1 MIKYTLGKSKIY
13 PDTKSNREKAL
24 FTKPLILR
32 LAEINDI
39 HVGSK
44 ISRFFRHVFEHK
56 NVKKILGVNLAVMVL
71 ASNFVTTKATD
82 SAQPES
88 PIVIEET
95 IPLVTERARQ
105 YPVVE
110 FHISQGYGFF
120 HPAIDL
126 AAPYGD
132 EVKPIMAGKIEA
144 VSRSRYAYGNAIIV
158 NHGNNL
164 TSLYAHL
171 SKILVTEGQEVTT
184 NTVIGLVGS
193 TGRSTGNHVHL
204 EVRDNGRAI
213 NPTSIL
219 PFPKI

>member
-1 MIKYTLGKSKIY
+1 MIKLSLDLSKNRLETKSKG
-13 PDTKSNREKAL
+13 REAL
-24 FTKPLILR
+24 FEKPHISR
-32 LAEINDI
+32 LSEVDDI
-39 HVGSK
+39 KSGSK
-44 ISRFFRHVFEHK
+44 ISRFFRHIFEYK
-56 NVKKILGVNLAVMVL
+56 NVKRILGANLAVMVL
-71 ASNFVTTKATD
+71 ASNFVTTKVAD
-82 SAQPES
+82 SAQPEN

-105 YPVVE
+105 YPVTE

-126 AAPYGD
+126 AAPYGE
-132 EVKPIMAGKIEA
+132 EVKPIMAGKVEA
-144 VSRSRYAYGNAIIV
+144 VSRSRYDYGNAIIV

-184 NTVIGLVGS
+184 NTIIGLVGS
-193 TGRSTGNHVHL
+193 TGHSTGNHIHL
-204 EVRDNGRAI
+204 EVRDSGRSI

>member
-1 MIKYTLGKSKIY
+1 MIKHSFGTKIY
-13 PDTKSNREKAL
+13 PDTKSKGQDTL
-24 FTKPLILR
+24 FSKPLILR
-32 LAEINDI
+32 LAKINDI

-56 NVKKILGVNLAVMVL
+56 NVKKILGANLAVMVL

-110 FHISQGYGFF
+110 FHISQGYKFF

-126 AAPYGD
+126 ASPFGD
-132 EVKPIMAGKIEA
+132 DVKPIMAGKIEA
-144 VSRSRYAYGNAIIV
+144 ISRSRYDYGNAIII

-204 EVRDNGRAI
+204 EVRDSGRAI